1 MKTLSSLKVLVV
13 EDEALVS
20 MLVEDMLTDLGCTII
35 GPAAEI
41 EEALR
46 LAGSADIDA
55 ALLDVNLGG
64 RPIFPVADALKA
76 NGLDSRTAPIFV
88 QCFEAGPLKTFG
100 TLSKARRV
108 FLVSLDGGPA
118 DRPGTTYAQMLT
130 PAGLKE
136 IAGFADGLKVFA
148 HAFDG
153 VAGRC
158 QQ

>member
-1 MKTLSSLKVLVV
+1 MTALSSLKVLVV

-20 MLVEDMLTDLGCTII
+20 MLVEDMLTDLGCSIV

-76 NGLDSRTAPIFV
+76 RGVPFAFASGYG
-88 QCFEAGPLKTFG
+88 EAGLTDDHRGATVLQKPFREADL
-100 TLSKARRV
+100 RRV
-108 FLVSLDGGPA
+108 LETLVA
-118 DRPGTTYAQMLT
+118 KTTA
-130 PAGLKE
+130 
-136 IAGFADGLKVFA
+136 
-148 HAFDG
+148 
-153 VAGRC
+153 
-158 QQ
+158 

>member
-1 MKTLSSLKVLVV
+1 MKTLTSLKVLVV

-20 MLVEDMLTDLGCTII
+20 MLVEDMLTDLGCTIV

-76 NGLDSRTAPIFV
+76 RGVPFAFASGYG
-88 QCFEAGPLKTFG
+88 EAGLTDDHRGATVLQKPFREADL
-100 TLSKARRV
+100 RRV
-108 FLVSLDGGPA
+108 LETLVG
-118 DRPGTTYAQMLT
+118 Q
-130 PAGLKE
+130 
-136 IAGFADGLKVFA
+136 IA
-148 HAFDG
+148 
-153 VAGRC
+153 
-158 QQ
+158 

>member
-20 MLVEDMLTDLGCTII
+20 MLVEDMLTDLGCAIV

-46 LAGSADIDA
+46 LANSAEIDA

-76 NGLDSRTAPIFV
+76 RGVPFAFASGYG
-88 QCFEAGPLKTFG
+88 EAGLTDDHRGATVLQKPFREADL
-100 TLSKARRV
+100 RRV
-108 FLVSLDGGPA
+108 LETLVGQTA
-118 DRPGTTYAQMLT
+118 
-130 PAGLKE
+130 
-136 IAGFADGLKVFA
+136 
-148 HAFDG
+148 
-153 VAGRC
+153 
-158 QQ
+158 

>member
-20 MLVEDMLTDLGCTII
+20 MLVEDMLTDLGYAIV

-76 NGLDSRTAPIFV
+76 RGVPFAFASGYG
-88 QCFEAGPLKTFG
+88 EAG
-100 TLSKARRV
+100 LSDDHRGAAVLQKPFREADLRRV
-108 FLVSLDGGPA
+108 LEGLVGETA
-118 DRPGTTYAQMLT
+118 
-130 PAGLKE
+130 
-136 IAGFADGLKVFA
+136 
-148 HAFDG
+148 
-153 VAGRC
+153 
-158 QQ
+158 

>member
-1 MKTLSSLKVLVV
+1 MNTLSSLKVLVV

-20 MLVEDMLTDLGCTII
+20 MLVEDMLTDLGCVVV

-76 NGLDSRTAPIFV
+76 RGAAVLQKPFR
-88 QCFEAGPLKTFG
+88 EADL
-100 TLSKARRV
+100 RRV
-108 FLVSLDGGPA
+108 LETLVGQTA
-118 DRPGTTYAQMLT
+118 
-130 PAGLKE
+130 
-136 IAGFADGLKVFA
+136 
-148 HAFDG
+148 
-153 VAGRC
+153 
-158 QQ
+158 

>member
-1 MKTLSSLKVLVV
+1 MTALSSLKVLVV

-20 MLVEDMLTDLGCTII
+20 MLVEDMLTDLGCSIV

-76 NGLDSRTAPIFV
+76 RGVPFAFASGYG
-88 QCFEAGPLKTFG
+88 EAGLTEDHRGATVLQKPFREADL
-100 TLSKARRV
+100 RRV
-108 FLVSLDGGPA
+108 LETLVA
-118 DRPGTTYAQMLT
+118 KTTA
-130 PAGLKE
+130 
-136 IAGFADGLKVFA
+136 
-148 HAFDG
+148 
-153 VAGRC
+153 
-158 QQ
+158 

>member
-1 MKTLSSLKVLVV
+1 MTTLSSLKVLVV

-76 NGLDSRTAPIFV
+76 RGVPFAFASGYG
-88 QCFEAGPLKTFG
+88 EAGLTDDHRGATVLQKPFREADL
-100 TLSKARRV
+100 RRV
-108 FLVSLDGGPA
+108 LETLVSQTA
-118 DRPGTTYAQMLT
+118 
-130 PAGLKE
+130 
-136 IAGFADGLKVFA
+136 
-148 HAFDG
+148 
-153 VAGRC
+153 
-158 QQ
+158 

>member
-1 MKTLSSLKVLVV
+1 MPPALFAKWRCPCARWSPEHMNTLSSLKVLVV

-20 MLVEDMLTDLGCTII
+20 MLVEDMLTDLGCVVV

-76 NGLDSRTAPIFV
+76 RGVPFAFASGYG
-88 QCFEAGPLKTFG
+88 EAG
-100 TLSKARRV
+100 LSEDHRGAAVLQKPFREADLRRV
-108 FLVSLDGGPA
+108 LETLVGQTA
-118 DRPGTTYAQMLT
+118 
-130 PAGLKE
+130 
-136 IAGFADGLKVFA
+136 
-148 HAFDG
+148 
-153 VAGRC
+153 
-158 QQ
+158 

>member
-20 MLVEDMLTDLGCTII
+20 MLVEDMLTDLGCAIV

-76 NGLDSRTAPIFV
+76 RGVPFAIASGYG
-88 QCFEAGPLKTFG
+88 EAG
-100 TLSKARRV
+100 LSDEHRGAAVLQKPFREADLRRV
-108 FLVSLDGGPA
+108 LEGLVGETA
-118 DRPGTTYAQMLT
+118 
-130 PAGLKE
+130 
-136 IAGFADGLKVFA
+136 
-148 HAFDG
+148 
-153 VAGRC
+153 
-158 QQ
+158 